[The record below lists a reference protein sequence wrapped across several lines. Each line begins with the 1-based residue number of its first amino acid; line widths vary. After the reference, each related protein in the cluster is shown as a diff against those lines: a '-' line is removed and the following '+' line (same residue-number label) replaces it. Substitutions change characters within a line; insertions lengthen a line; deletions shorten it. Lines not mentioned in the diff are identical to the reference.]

1 MKTYSGQLPTSH
13 IRNCGHLTERKFIEN
28 QELKN
33 KSDKTVFSLPQL
45 TNIRDRYLQAK
56 KNEMKKK
63 ILLILL
69 IITITSCKGQEEIDF
84 KVGYLPNF
92 NYTLTQKQI
101 SENNVKYIASDEILQ
116 KLKNNGIQN
125 PTITKDTSLLK
136 SISKT
141 GKLNGNEF
149 PIDITLLKSNNP
161 TLVSGTKFF
170 GKSIDG
176 KTKIDSISSS
186 TMSEEKKKTL
196 LPAMESIMNQ
206 IKYPN
211 RKIKVGESFEQKNP
225 LSMPIADVTIEMEIN
240 SIYTLKKV
248 ENGIGYFDID
258 QIYSIK
264 SANKDYKMGLDGTG
278 KGQINYDIEKQFFSK
293 FYLEMEMDLKTELE
307 VFSIELQ
314 TKSIT
319 DQTTEIIK
327 ASR

>member
-1 MKTYSGQLPTSH
+1 
-13 IRNCGHLTERKFIEN
+13 
-28 QELKN
+28 
-33 KSDKTVFSLPQL
+33 
-45 TNIRDRYLQAK
+45 
-56 KNEMKKK
+56 MKKT

-69 IITITSCKGQEEIDF
+69 TITIASCKGQEEIDF

-101 SENNVKYIASDEILQ
+101 SENNVKYIASDEIL
-116 KLKNNGIQN
+116 KNLKNNGFEN

-141 GKLNGNEF
+141 GELNGNDF
-149 PIDITLLKSNNP
+149 PIDIEVLESTNP
-161 TLVSGTKFF
+161 TFSKGTKLF

-186 TMSEEKKKTL
+186 TMTEEKKKTL
-196 LPAMESIMNQ
+196 LPSMESMMNQ

-225 LSMPIADVTIEMEIN
+225 MSMPIADVTIEMEIN

-248 ENGIGYFDID
+248 ENGIGYFDLD
-258 QIYSIK
+258 QVYTIK
-264 SANKDYKMGLDGTG
+264 SATKDYEMELDGIG
-278 KGQINYDIEKQFFSK
+278 KGQIVYDIEKQFFTK
-293 FYLEMEMDLKTELE
+293 FYLEMEMNLKTELE

-314 TKSIT
+314 TKSVT